1 MSFYWLND
9 ESRHF
14 LSDYLSEQE
23 APEERIQT
31 ICDRAE
37 EILGI
42 DGFSAKLHGYV
53 SKGWLSFSSPIWSNF
68 GKVRGLPISCYS
80 SYVSDSIPGI
90 LYAQSEVG
98 MMSKMGGG
106 TSGYFGDIR
115 PRGSKVSDSGVTS
128 GVVHF
133 MELFQAATN
142 VISQGGI
149 RRGYMAA
156 SLPIDHGDIMEF
168 LEAGSEGSPIQ
179 SMNTAVTVKDQWLK
193 EMREG
198 DKEKRKVWA
207 KVLKSR
213 SEVGFPY
220 IFFHDAVNRNRPD
233 VYKDKE
239 MEILN
244 SNLCHEILLPVSED
258 ESFVC
263 DLLSL
268 NLLHHDDWKDTDLVE
283 TCVYLLDAVM
293 TDFIDKLASLRDSED
308 SDDKMSFFFMERA
321 YNFAKR
327 HRALGLGVLG
337 WASYLQSKMLAFT
350 SDEATELTE
359 SIFKDIQGKSY
370 AASEKLAEMFGEPE
384 ILKGYGRRNTTLNA
398 IAPTTSSAFILGQVS
413 QSIEPPM
420 SNFYIKDLAKIKA
433 VIKNPFLEELLK
445 KKGMNTK
452 SVWESI
458 AKDDGSVLNV
468 EGLTEEEKEVFLTYD
483 EIDSYGV
490 IDQAAV
496 RQKYL
501 DQGQSLNLKIPSS
514 YTPKQIND
522 ITMHSWELGV
532 TTLYY
537 QHSSNAAQQFS
548 RGSCGS
554 VCEA

>member
-1 MSFYWLND
+1 
-9 ESRHF
+9 
-14 LSDYLSEQE
+14 
-23 APEERIQT
+23 
-31 ICDRAE
+31 
-37 EILGI
+37 
-42 DGFSAKLHGYV
+42 
-53 SKGWLSFSSPIWSNF
+53 
-68 GKVRGLPISCYS
+68 
-80 SYVSDSIPGI
+80 
-90 LYAQSEVG
+90 
-98 MMSKMGGG
+98 
-106 TSGYFGDIR
+106 
-115 PRGSKVSDSGVTS
+115 
-128 GVVHF
+128 
-133 MELFQAATN
+133 
-142 VISQGGI
+142 
-149 RRGYMAA
+149 
-156 SLPIDHGDIMEF
+156 
-168 LEAGSEGSPIQ
+168 
-179 SMNTAVTVKDQWLK
+179 
-193 EMREG
+193 MREG

-220 IFFHDAVNRNRPD
+220 IFFHDAVSRNRPD

-359 SIFKDIQGKSY
+359 SIFKDIQSKSY

-433 VIKNPFLEELLK
+433 VVKNPFLEELLE